1 MELVEQEFIQQSRQG
16 DLEAFNQLVALYQRP
31 VYNLALRMLGHPATA
46 EDVAQEVFLAAYR
59 ALPRYR
65 EGSFRAWLFAI
76 TANASRDALRKQKRR
91 PEISLEASVE
101 ESGLQTPS
109 SMPSPEEYALSRET
123 QREVQQALSRL
134 SHDHRTVILLVDLEG
149 LDYQEAA
156 QALGV
161 SLGTLKSR
169 LSRARA
175 QLKEHLMARRGTLE
189 P

>member
-1 MELVEQEFIQQSRQG
+1 MEQELIQQSRQG
-16 DLEAFNQLVALYQRP
+16 DLGAFNQLVTLYQGP
-31 VYNLALRMLGHPATA
+31 VYNLALRMLGNSATA

-76 TANASRDALRKQKRR
+76 TANASRDALRKRKRR
-91 PEISLEASVE
+91 PEVSLDDSPGGPDLHV
-101 ESGLQTPS
+101 S
-109 SMPSPEEYALSRET
+109 SEPSPEEYTLSRET

-134 SHDHRTVILLVDLEG
+134 TDDHRTTILLVDLQG

-156 QALGV
+156 TALGV

-175 QLKEHLMARRGTLE
+175 QLKEHLLAMRGTLE